1 MRIMDNQGLGTREQ
15 KSDFRKFN
23 QIKTGNSGIATVSCF
38 LVPSP

>member
-23 QIKTGNSGIATVSCF
+23 QTKTGNRGDCHCF
-38 LVPSP
+38 LFSDF